1 MQIDERDLDILARE
15 TIEATRRYFALPG
28 VKEKYEAWLAKRKE
42 KEEKT
47 RYYEKTSDTQL
58 F

>member
-28 VKEKYEAWLAKRKE
+28 VKEKYEAWLAKRQE
-42 KEEKT
+42 KEEK
-47 RYYEKTSDTQL
+47 K
-58 F
+58 

>member
-15 TIEATRRYFALPG
+15 TIEATRRYFAIPG

-42 KEEKT
+42 KKEK
-47 RYYEKTSDTQL
+47 K
-58 F
+58 